1 MDSVKRHTMSFC
13 IEGII
18 MSKKPL
24 MNIPFSPPD
33 ITQAEIDEVVD
44 TLRSG
49 WITTGPKTKQFERE
63 IAAMCGTKKAVCLS
77 SQTACAEMTLRI
89 LGVGPGD
96 EIIVPAYTYTASA
109 SVIYHVGATPVMV
122 DCAPDSYEMD
132 YDQLAAAITPRT
144 KVIIPVDL
152 AGVVCDYDRIFGI
165 VERFRPLFTPSDNP
179 VQLALGR
186 IIVMSDAAHAFGAT
200 WHEKHCGQIADF
212 TNFSFHAV
220 KNMTTAEGGAA
231 TWNEIPGVDSNEL
244 YRQFMLMTLH
254 GQTKDAFAKNKG
266 TSWEYDVVATQ
277 YKCNMPDVLAA
288 IGLAQLRRYDG
299 IIARRH
305 ELIDRYNK
313 AFEGL
318 DIQVLNHRDAHHRS
332 SGHLY
337 FVRFLGR
344 DAEYRNRFYDRMKA
358 KGVTCNVHFKPLPM
372 MTAYRNL
379 GFDIKDFPNAYDM
392 HKNQLTLPLNSV
404 LTDDEAQYVIDMFL
418 ETYRELS

>member
-1 MDSVKRHTMSFC
+1 M
-13 IEGII
+13 
-18 MSKKPL
+18 

-33 ITQAEIDEVVD
+33 ITEDEIAEVVD

-49 WITTGPKTKQFERE
+49 WITTGPKTKLFERL
-63 IAAMCGTKKAVCLS
+63 IAEFCGTKKAVCLS

-96 EIIVPAYTYTASA
+96 EVIVPAYTYTASA
-109 SVIYHVGATPVMV
+109 SVIYHVGATPVMI
-122 DCAPDSYEMD
+122 DCKENSYEMD
-132 YDQLAAAITPRT
+132 YDKLEAAITQKT

-152 AGVVCDYDRIFGI
+152 AGVVCDYDRIFDI
-165 VERFRPLFTPSDNP
+165 VEKKRAFFTPSDNP

-186 IIVMSDAAHAFGAT
+186 IIVMSDAAHAFGGSRNG
-200 WHEKHCGQIADF
+200 KMCGEIADF

-231 TWNEIPGVDSNEL
+231 TWREIPGVDSNEL
-244 YRQFMLMTLH
+244 YKKYMLMTLH
-254 GQTKDAFAKNKG
+254 GQTKDAFAKDKG
-266 TSWEYDVVATQ
+266 TSWEYDVVNTQ

-288 IGLAQLRRYDG
+288 IGLAQLRRYPE
-299 IIARRH
+299 ILNRRH

-318 DIQVLNHRDAHHRS
+318 NIQVLNHHDKSHRS

-337 FVRFLGR
+337 FVRFIGK
-344 DAEYRNRFYDRMKA
+344 DAAFRNQFYDVMKQ

-372 MTAYRNL
+372 MTAYKQK
-379 GFDIKDFPNAYDM
+379 GFDISDYPYAYNM

-404 LTDDEAQYVIDMFL
+404 LTDEEAQYVIDTFI
-418 ETYRELS
+418 ETYKELA